1 MSRKVSAKMVAA
13 WLREIGIDY
22 IPLPPRA
29 AAHAPT
35 PFRVAGPEMLEA
47 SAHPSVPIGAPAA
60 TTYPAGE
67 TRPAGEG
74 ETLEEIRKELI
85 ECRRCPL
92 CSGRRTVVFG
102 TGNPRARLMFV
113 GEGPGVEEDRQGE
126 PFVGAAGRRLNQWI
140 VRLGLARK
148 DVYIANIVK
157 CRPPENRAP
166 LPDEAA
172 ACLPFLRRQIRAIR
186 PEAICAL
193 GAVAMQYLL
202 DTSEKITRV
211 RGKWRQFDGVPVLPT
226 FYPAYILRNQTRES
240 EVFADF
246 DLLAERLGQR

>member
-1 MSRKVSAKMVAA
+1 
-13 WLREIGIDY
+13 
-22 IPLPPRA
+22 
-29 AAHAPT
+29 
-35 PFRVAGPEMLEA
+35 
-47 SAHPSVPIGAPAA
+47 
-60 TTYPAGE
+60 
-67 TRPAGEG
+67 
-74 ETLEEIRKELI
+74 
-85 ECRRCPL
+85 
-92 CSGRRTVVFG
+92 
-102 TGNPRARLMFV
+102 MFV

-226 FYPAYILRNQTRES
+226 FHPAYILRNQTRES